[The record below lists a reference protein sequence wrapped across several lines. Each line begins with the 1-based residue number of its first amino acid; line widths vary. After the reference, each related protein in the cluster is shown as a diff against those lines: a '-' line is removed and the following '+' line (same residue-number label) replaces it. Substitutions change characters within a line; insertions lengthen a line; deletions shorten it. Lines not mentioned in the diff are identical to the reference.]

1 MSQRRAALW
10 MAGYIAIATTGAVQA
25 APAGA
30 VATPQLGATVPGVVE
45 TVAYRRCVRIDG
57 NRICRWY
64 RSPRVRE
71 YGYPENYR
79 TGSNSWWQEMDR
91 TDRGGRGGRR

>member
-1 MSQRRAALW
+1 MCQKHSALW
-10 MAGYIAIATTGAVQA
+10 MAGLIAILATGAAQA
-25 APAGA
+25 APAGSMA
-30 VATPQLGATVPGVVE
+30 VPELGAAIPSAVE
-45 TVAYRRCVRIDG
+45 AVAYRRCIRIDG
-57 NRICRWY
+57 NRVCRWY

>member
-1 MSQRRAALW
+1 MCQKHSALW
-10 MAGYIAIATTGAVQA
+10 TAGLIAIATTAAAQA

-30 VATPQLGATVPGVVE
+30 VAMPELGAAVPSAVE
-45 TVAYRRCVRIDG
+45 SVAYRRCLWIDG

-91 TDRGGRGGRR
+91 TDRGGRGRR